1 MAVESGVGEIM
12 FCNSMLMIKKK
23 LTFVCFIIM
32 TAMLMT
38 ACKLI
43 PEDVIGDISTN
54 TLIMNEDGSVR
65 EICCDDF
72 SGVSF
77 DYSGLKNKIKSDVA
91 DYCQSYGEDSIKLLK
106 YKEDDGI
113 IKVALDYKSLD
124 DYNKFNGTSYRLDD
138 ASEISKQMKLK
149 DNQGNDITAGD
160 IILDGYKVICIDGK
174 LSLIINGE
182 IMYYNSHVTS
192 IDGKDKALLDGEGYG
207 VIIYK

>member
-1 MAVESGVGEIM
+1 ML
-12 FCNSMLMIKKK
+12 CNSMLMIKKK
-23 LTFVCFIIM
+23 LTFVSLISILV
-32 TAMLMT
+32 MLMS

-43 PEDVIGDISTN
+43 PEDVIGDISAN
-54 TLIMNEDGSVR
+54 TLIMNDDGSVR
-65 EICCDDF
+65 EICYDDF

-77 DYSGLKNKIKSDVA
+77 DYSGLKDKIKADVA

-113 IKVALDYKSLD
+113 IKVALDYSSID
-124 DYNKFNGTSYRLDD
+124 DYNRFNGTSYRLDD
-138 ASEISKQMKLK
+138 ASQVSKQMKLK

-192 IDGKDKALLDGEGYG
+192 TDGKDKAELDGEGYG
-207 VIIYK
+207 VVIYK